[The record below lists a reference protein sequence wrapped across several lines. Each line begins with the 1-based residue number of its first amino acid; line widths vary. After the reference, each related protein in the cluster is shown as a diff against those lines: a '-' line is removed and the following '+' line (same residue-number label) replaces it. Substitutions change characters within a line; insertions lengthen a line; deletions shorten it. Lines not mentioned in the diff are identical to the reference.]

1 MLLTDCVLALLRR
14 LIRVHLKQCLGID
27 EVNIIRQLV
36 DRIRIL
42 VPYLMLH
49 VLDDT
54 EDHTYRTLEG
64 RGVPVLLVDDHLPV
78 PLIDIATVQIIE
90 LLIAT
95 NRVHVGIETLA
106 RLEAVLLQC
115 HSLPLR
121 QRMHDLDRLIRPP
134 WNIEADRTLITV
146 QIIIETRALRH
157 EKRRRDTAEI
167 HLPTELLLKCISDIL
182 DCLLCLTHRKTRI
195 IILWNDQSHTYPLN
209 PDILPVMLTPPSS
222 FR

>member
-1 MLLTDCVLALLRR
+1 
-14 LIRVHLKQCLGID
+14 
-27 EVNIIRQLV
+27 
-36 DRIRIL
+36 
-42 VPYLMLH
+42 MLH

-54 EDHTYRTLEG
+54 ENHTYRTLEC
-64 RGVPVLLVDDHLPV
+64 RGVPVLLIDDHLPV
-78 PLIDIATVQIIE
+78 PLIDIAAVQIIE

-134 WNIEADRTLITV
+134 WNIEADRTLIAI

-157 EKRRRDTAEI
+157 EKRRRNTAEI

-182 DCLLCLTHRKTRI
+182 DCLLCLTHRKTWI

-209 PDILPVMLTPPSS
+209 PCGSFPLAERPYGQCQYQKIYHAEPTHASS
-222 FR
+222 FHNNYAAQNFTARGIHRKS